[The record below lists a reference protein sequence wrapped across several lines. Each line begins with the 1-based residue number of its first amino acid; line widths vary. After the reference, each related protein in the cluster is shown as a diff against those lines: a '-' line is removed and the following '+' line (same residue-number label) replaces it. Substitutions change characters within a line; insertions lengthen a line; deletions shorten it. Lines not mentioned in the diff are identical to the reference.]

1 MPSFTGSDLEAVE
14 NIAGVAQLGA
24 RAADGVCMNN
34 DPLLDELWLVALI
47 ATTIG
52 TPPVLPQRLIDELT
66 WEAKINV
73 LLGVSPLN

>member
-1 MPSFTGSDLEAVE
+1 
-14 NIAGVAQLGA
+14 
-24 RAADGVCMNN
+24 MNN